1 MEAMETTDLTVS
13 RTINGTPEAVYDA
26 WLDRDGPG
34 SMFFGSKRVILNL
47 EVGGLFYILV
57 DREGREWAHYGR
69 FDRLERGKTLEHTW
83 MSEPTQGLESVVTVT
98 FAPVDGGTKVTLRH
112 ANVPDTGEG
121 RSHKEGWAGCLDA
134 LAKRVED

>member
-1 MEAMETTDLTVS
+1 
-13 RTINGTPEAVYDA
+13 
-26 WLDRDGPG
+26 
-34 SMFFGSKRVILNL
+34 
-47 EVGGLFYILV
+47 
-57 DREGREWAHYGR
+57 
-69 FDRLERGKTLEHTW
+69 